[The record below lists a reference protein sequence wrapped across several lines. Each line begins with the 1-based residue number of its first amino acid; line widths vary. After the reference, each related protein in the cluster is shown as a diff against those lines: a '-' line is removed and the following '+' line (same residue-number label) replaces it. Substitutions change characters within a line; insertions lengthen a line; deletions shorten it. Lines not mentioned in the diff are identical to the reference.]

1 MSRALPRYFSAPLSA
16 LLLVALAGLSLAQ
29 DEGAVFRFDEIE
41 PRRHEYND
49 EYFLNIFNY
58 RKRLTHRWPLRDAA
72 LYYDITAG
80 SLRNDELYLEQRAK
94 VRLPF
99 TDHIN
104 AEFRFLEWEDY
115 DQRFQRAE
123 VELLFRVL
131 RPDLRLPLTQTI
143 GHTPP
148 ADGLF
153 FGGTGLLDSDKEFAD
168 IGLVA
173 GYRNLIGGLRVDAI
187 APDFFFNGKAKQ
199 GQEYT
204 SEPYTLR
211 LTGWLDL
218 LGGDLRLRGWYN
230 NDLST
235 RLVQPTVRGGSHF
248 HYRQQRAGFS
258 IRWRARHDLR
268 LELEAWGE
276 RTRKRRRSPNDPDPL
291 VTDDLNREAAR
302 FVFQGEWDVMPLLG
316 QTASRVNDTVLF
328 GVFTQLFNEI
338 TRRPG
343 APFTKEVLRRNESYA
358 ELGYVLALP
367 SPGPNYRF
375 GLRASAFAGFLSWR
389 DVNPQA
395 QRHRV
400 TEKFL
405 AKLAGG
411 FEIGFRDDLASA
423 FFQMTWRVDD
433 QTFGGGNVQVQM
445 RF

>member
-1 MSRALPRYFSAPLSA
+1 MSRARTRCCAAPLPAFLLAAFALSA
-16 LLLVALAGLSLAQ
+16 AAQ

-41 PRRHEYND
+41 PRRHEFSTD
-49 EYFLNIFNY
+49 YFLNVFNY

-80 SLRNDELYLEQRAK
+80 SLTNDELYVEQRAK

-99 TDHIN
+99 ADHLS
-104 AEFRFLEWEDY
+104 AEFRFIELEDY

-123 VELLFRVL
+123 VELLFRL
-131 RPDLRLPLTQTI
+131 FRPDLSLPLTQTV
-143 GHTPP
+143 GYTPP

-153 FGGTGLLDSDKEFAD
+153 FGGTGLLDADKEFAD
-168 IGLVA
+168 IGLVL
-173 GYRNLIGGLRVDAI
+173 GYRNLIGGLRLDAI

-199 GQEYT
+199 FQEYT
-204 SEPYTLR
+204 SDPYTLR

-218 LGGDLRLRGWYN
+218 LGGDLRLRAWYN

-235 RLVQPTVRGGSHF
+235 RLVQPAVRGGSHF
-248 HYRQQRAGFS
+248 HYRQQRTGFS
-258 IRWRARHDLR
+258 VRWRARHDLR
-268 LELEAWGE
+268 FELEAWGE
-276 RTRKRRRSPNDPDPL
+276 RTRKRRRSNNDPDPL

-316 QTASRVNDTVLF
+316 QTSSRVNDTVLF

-338 TRRPG
+338 RRRPG
-343 APFTKEVLRRNESYA
+343 APFTKEVLRRNESYG
-358 ELGYVLALP
+358 EIGYVLALP

-375 GLRASAFAGFLSWR
+375 GFRASAYAGFLSLR
-389 DVNPQA
+389 DVNPQKL
-395 QRHRV
+395 RHRV

-405 AKLAGG
+405 AKIAAG
-411 FEIGFRDDLASA
+411 FEVGFRDDLASA
-423 FFQMTWRVDD
+423 FFQFTYRADD